1 MTKDL
6 EETLAEMGP
15 AYRAVVDRLVASE
28 QAAAPSAVGRI
39 DGFENRRW
47 GWGRAAC
54 VRVAA
59 SLLVCAG
66 LVGVFLAMSARRA
79 PADAPKVYTVHVTT
93 AARAYRLAQIRDD
106 AAVQEMIRTQNPDGS
121 WENDFLTKRNAE
133 VLRTCPGAA
142 AQIAFKKAQRN
153 LRLRGAL

>member
-28 QAAAPSAVGRI
+28 LAAAPSAVGRI

-47 GWGRAAC
+47 GWGRAAY

-66 LVGVFLAMSARRA
+66 LVGVFLATSERRA
-79 PADAPKVYTVHVTT
+79 PADTPKVYTVHVTT

>member
-28 QAAAPSAVGRI
+28 QAAPSAVGRI
-39 DGFENRRW
+39 DGFENRW
-47 GWGRAAC
+47 GWGRAAY

-66 LVGVFLAMSARRA
+66 LVGAFLATSARRA
-79 PADAPKVYTVHVTT
+79 PADAPKVYTIHVTT

-133 VLRTCPGAA
+133 VLRTCPDAA

>member
-28 QAAAPSAVGRI
+28 QAAPSAVGRI

-47 GWGRAAC
+47 GWGRAAY

-66 LVGVFLAMSARRA
+66 LVGVFLATSARRA
-79 PADAPKVYTVHVTT
+79 PADAPKVYTIHVAT

-121 WENDFLTKRNAE
+121 WEHDFLTKRNAE
-133 VLRTCPGAA
+133 VLRTCPDAA

>member
-28 QAAAPSAVGRI
+28 QAAPSAVGRI
-39 DGFENRRW
+39 DGFENRW
-47 GWGRAAC
+47 GWGRAAY

-66 LVGVFLAMSARRA
+66 LVGVFLATSARRA
-79 PADAPKVYTVHVTT
+79 PADAPKVYTIHVTT

-133 VLRTCPGAA
+133 VLRTCPDAA

>member
-6 EETLAEMGP
+6 EETLAELGP
-15 AYRAVVDRLVASE
+15 AYRAVVDRLVSSE
-28 QAAAPSAVGRI
+28 PAADVTRVGRR
-39 DGFENRRW
+39 GGSVWCRW
-47 GWGRAAC
+47 PWGRTAS

-59 SLLVCAG
+59 SLAVCAG
-66 LVGVFLAMSARRA
+66 IVGVFFACAGRRA
-79 PADAPKVYTVHVTT
+79 PVDEAKVYTVHLTT

-133 VLRTCPGAA
+133 VLRTCSGAA

>member
-47 GWGRAAC
+47 GWGRAAH

-66 LVGVFLAMSARRA
+66 LVGVFLATSARRA

-133 VLRTCPGAA
+133 VLRTCPDAA

>member
-28 QAAAPSAVGRI
+28 QAAPSAVGRI

-47 GWGRAAC
+47 GWGRAAY

-66 LVGVFLAMSARRA
+66 LVGVFLATSARRA
-79 PADAPKVYTVHVTT
+79 PADAPKVYTIHVAT

-106 AAVQEMIRTQNPDGS
+106 AAVQEMIRTQRPDGS
-121 WENDFLTKRNAE
+121 WKNDFLTRQN
-133 VLRTCPGAA
+133 AA
-142 AQIAFKKAQRN
+142 ALMHCKGEAAQVAFRKAIRH
-153 LRLRGAL
+153 LRAREAQ

>member
-28 QAAAPSAVGRI
+28 QAAPSAVGRI

-47 GWGRAAC
+47 DWGRAAY

-66 LVGVFLAMSARRA
+66 LVGVFLATSARRA
-79 PADAPKVYTVHVTT
+79 PADAPKVYTIHVAT

-133 VLRTCPGAA
+133 VLRTCPDAA

>member
-28 QAAAPSAVGRI
+28 QAAPAAVGRI
-39 DGFENRRW
+39 DGVENRRW
-47 GWGRAAC
+47 DWGRAAY

-66 LVGVFLAMSARRA
+66 LVGVFLATSARRA
-79 PADAPKVYTVHVTT
+79 PADAPKVYTIHVAT

-133 VLRTCPGAA
+133 VLRTCPDAA

>member
-28 QAAAPSAVGRI
+28 QAAPSAVGRI

-47 GWGRAAC
+47 DWGRAAYG
-54 VRVAA
+54 RGAA
-59 SLLVCAG
+59 ALLGCAG
-66 LVGVFLAMSARRA
+66 LGGGFLATAARRA
-79 PADAPKVYTVHVTT
+79 PADAPKVYTIHVAT

-133 VLRTCPGAA
+133 VLRTCPDAA